1 MSENN
6 ILVYRFDELDK
17 CSNKMG
23 QVVQALE
30 EVKSVSENVKN
41 GVGEHWQGEAYE
53 AFSARFSDMNQAIDK
68 LFQQINSNKQ
78 KLDKAIALERQNE
91 EDLNTN
97 TVGRLSAD
105 NIF

>member
-30 EVKSVSENVKN
+30 EVKSMSENVKN

-53 AFSARFSDMNQAIDK
+53 AFSARFLDMNQAIDK

>member
-6 ILVYRFDELDK
+6 ILVYKFDELDK

-30 EVKSVSENVKN
+30 EVKSMSENVKN
-41 GVGEHWQGEAYE
+41 GIGEHWQGEACE
-53 AFSARFSDMNQAIDK
+53 AFTARFTYMNQAIDT
-68 LFQQINSNKQ
+68 LHQQVALSKE

-91 EDLNTN
+91 EILTFE